1 VIDPAS
7 RATDSP
13 ASITCVAAHARL
25 VPGAERERFAVALR
39 AALEGGGIVIET
51 CHRVEGYCAGDRI
64 PEVDVP
70 TGTKVLTG
78 PAAIRHA
85 VAVAVGRDSVVIG
98 EDQVLH
104 QLRVAVDA
112 ARARGRLDSVLDR
125 LFSIALRAG
134 RRARSWRHGGERS
147 LATVAIAALEQRSG
161 PVQGKTILLVGA
173 GQMGR
178 LLARAAA
185 ASGATVIVA
194 NRSRDRAVLIARE
207 VGGSA
212 APLDP
217 GAAIASVAG
226 VAVAI
231 RGPWSIATASA
242 HALGESSAPV
252 VDLSVPAAVPADLV
266 AQLGPRLITVDDLA
280 RLEADQPDERHLR
293 RLDSLIEQSVG
304 EFMAWLEGRDRRAA
318 AAALALRADRAREE
332 ELAGLWRQLPD
343 LDPSSRAAID
353 AMTRHFAERLL
364 REPLEQLGR
373 DADGRTER
381 VVREVFA
388 L

>member
-1 VIDPAS
+1 VTDPAS
-7 RATDSP
+7 RADSP
-13 ASITCVAAHARL
+13 ASITCVAVHARN
-25 VPGAERERFAVALR
+25 VPGAERHQFATALR

-64 PEVDVP
+64 PEVDIP
-70 TGTKVLTG
+70 KGTKVLTG

-85 VAVAVGRDSVVIG
+85 MAVAVGRDSVVIG

-112 ARARGRLDSVLDR
+112 ARAQGPFDPVLDR

-134 RRARSWRHGGERS
+134 RRARSWRQRAGERS
-147 LATVAIAALEQRSG
+147 LAPLAIAALEQQSG
-161 PVQGKTILLVGA
+161 PVHGKTILIVGA
-173 GQMGR
+173 GEMGG

-194 NRSRDRAVLIARE
+194 NRSRDHAILIARE

-212 APLDP
+212 GPFDP

-226 VAVAI
+226 VAIAI
-231 RGPWSIATASA
+231 RCPWLIGAPTA
-242 HALGESSAPV
+242 HALRESLAPV
-252 VDLSVPAAVPADLV
+252 VDLSVPAAVPADLM

-280 RLEADQPDERHLR
+280 RLESDQPDERYLR

-304 EFMAWLEGRDRRAA
+304 EFMDWLGGRHGRAA
-318 AAALALRADRAREE
+318 AAALALRVDRAREE
-332 ELAGLWRQLPD
+332 ELAGLWRQLPE

-373 DADGRTER
+373 DADGRAER
-381 VVREVFA
+381 AVREVFA